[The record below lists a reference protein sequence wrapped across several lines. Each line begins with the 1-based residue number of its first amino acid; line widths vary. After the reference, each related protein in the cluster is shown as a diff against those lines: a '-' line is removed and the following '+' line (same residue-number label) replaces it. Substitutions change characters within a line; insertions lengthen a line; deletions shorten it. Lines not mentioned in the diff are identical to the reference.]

1 MTMLKT
7 FDAGKLTK
15 EHVGQTVVLNGW
27 VQGWRDFG
35 GILFIDLRDRS
46 GIVQIV
52 FNPEFSGDAL
62 ELGGRARNEFVLAVK
77 GKVVERDPETVN
89 ANLATG
95 EIEVQVTEVEIMNS
109 AKTPPFPIED
119 GVEVDESLRLK
130 YRYLDLRRPEMQRT
144 LYLRSKATKV
154 FRDFLDEHG
163 FLDVETPILTLSTP
177 EGARDYLV
185 PSRVHPGE
193 FFALP
198 QSPQLFKQLLMIGGI
213 ERYYQVARC
222 FRDEDLRADRQPEF
236 TQVDIE
242 TSFLSQDQLL
252 GMMEELMARLFRE
265 TIGAEI
271 ETPFQRLTYSDA
283 IHKYGSD
290 KPDLRFGLEIE
301 DVTDIVK
308 TSDVKVFASVAAG
321 GGVVKALNAKGCAS
335 WSRKELD
342 DLQPFAARYGGK
354 GIAWITVKDGEWKG
368 PIVKF
373 FKPEEIAALTERLGV
388 EDGDLLC
395 FSADKLKT
403 AADVMGNLRLKV
415 GRDLGLI
422 DNTKFKF
429 LWVVDFPLLG
439 WDEEGKRWVAEH
451 HPFTRPRDED
461 VALFDTDP
469 GAIRAQAY
477 DIVLNGYE
485 VGGGSMRIY
494 RREVQEK
501 MFSALGFT
509 LEEAKERFGFF
520 LDAFDY
526 GTPPHGGIAFGLDR
540 LIMLLTGR
548 TNLRETIAFP
558 KTASATDLMSNAPSG
573 VEFKQLE
580 DLHIRLSAKALA
592 AQAKA
597 TAPVEQSEGEQ
608 AAEPAPAKE

>member
-1 MTMLKT
+1 MLLKNT
-7 FDAGKLTK
+7 NCGTITK
-15 EHVGQTVVLNGW
+15 ENVGQSVVLNGW

-35 GILFIDLRDRS
+35 GILFIDLRDRT
-46 GIVQIV
+46 GIVQVV
-52 FNPEFSGDAL
+52 FNPAFSGQAL
-62 ELGGRARNEFVLAVK
+62 DIASRARNEYVLSVK
-77 GKVVERDPETVN
+77 GNVVERDPETFN
-89 ANLATG
+89 PNLATG
-95 EIEVQVTEVEIMNS
+95 EIEIQALEVEVINA

-130 YRYLDLRRPEMQRT
+130 YRYLDLRRPEMQKT
-144 LYLRSKATKV
+144 LLLRSKATKV
-154 FRDFLDEHG
+154 FRDFLDENG
-163 FLDVETPILTLSTP
+163 FIDVETPILTRSTP

-198 QSPQLFKQLLMIGGI
+198 QSPQQFKQLLMIGGI

-252 GMMEELMARLFRE
+252 TMMEELLARLFRE
-265 TIGAEI
+265 TIGVEVP
-271 ETPFQRLTYSDA
+271 TPFQRLSYHDA

-290 KPDLRFGLEIE
+290 KPDLRFDLEIK

-308 TSDVKVFASVAAG
+308 GSDVKVFASVAAS

-354 GIAWITVKDGEWKG
+354 GIAWITVKEGKWNG

-373 FKPEEIAALTERLGV
+373 FKEEEIAALTERLNV
-388 EDGDLLC
+388 EEGDLLT

-403 AADVMGNLRLKV
+403 AADVMGNLRQKI

-422 DNTKFKF
+422 DNKAYKF
-429 LWVVDFPLLG
+429 LWVVDFPLLE
-439 WDEEGKRWVAEH
+439 WDEESKRFVALH
-451 HPFTRPRDED
+451 HPFTRPADED
-461 VALFDTDP
+461 LPLFDSDP

-494 RREVQEK
+494 RRDVQEK
-501 MFSALGFT
+501 MFGALGFST
-509 LEEAKERFGFF
+509 EEAQEQFGYF
-520 LDAFDY
+520 LDAFEY

-558 KTASATDLMSNAPSG
+558 KTASATDLLFDAPTP
-573 VEFKQLE
+573 VTERQLD
-580 DLHIRLSAKALA
+580 DLHVRLSAKAVA

-597 TAPVEQSEGEQ
+597 SGAVAEGQ
-608 AAEPAPAKE
+608 AEATTSQG

>member
-1 MTMLKT
+1 MMLKNHDCGT
-7 FDAGKLTK
+7 LTK
-15 EHVGQTVVLNGW
+15 QNVGETVILNGW

-35 GILFIDLRDRS
+35 GLLFIDLRDRS

-52 FNPEFSGDAL
+52 FNPDFNKEAL
-62 ELGGRARNEFVLAVK
+62 DIGSRARNEYVLAVK
-77 GKVVERDPETVN
+77 GKVVERDPETFN
-89 ANLATG
+89 PNLATG
-95 EIEVQVTEVEIMNS
+95 EIEIQVQEVEVVNS

-130 YRYLDLRRPEMQRT
+130 FRYLDLRRPEMQKT
-144 LYLRSKATKV
+144 LRLRSKATKV
-154 FRDFLDEHG
+154 FRDYLDEQG
-163 FLDVETPILTLSTP
+163 FIDVETPILTLSTP

-198 QSPQLFKQLLMIGGI
+198 QSPQLFKQLLMIGGL

-252 GMMEELMARLFRE
+252 SMMEELMVRLFRE
-265 TIGAEI
+265 TIGVEI
-271 ETPFQRLTYSDA
+271 PTPFQRLTYHDA

-290 KPDLRFGLEIE
+290 KPDLRFDLEIK

-308 TSDVKVFASVAAG
+308 GSDVKVFASVASS

-373 FKPEEIAALTERLGV
+373 FKPEEIAALTERLNV
-388 EDGDLLC
+388 EEGDLLT

-422 DNTKFKF
+422 DNSAFKF
-429 LWVVDFPLLG
+429 LWVVDFPLVE
-439 WDEEGKRWVAEH
+439 WDEEAKRYVALH
-451 HPFTRPRDED
+451 HPFTRPHDD
-461 VALFDTDP
+461 DLALFDTDP

-494 RREVQEK
+494 RRDVQEK
-501 MFSALGFT
+501 MFTALGFT
-509 LEEAKERFGFF
+509 MEEAKEKFGFF
-520 LDAFDY
+520 MDAFEY

-540 LIMLLTGR
+540 LIMLLSGR

-558 KTASATDLMSNAPSG
+558 KTASATDLLSNAPSA
-573 VEFKQLE
+573 VTDRQLE
-580 DLHIRLSAKALA
+580 DLHIRLSAKAIA

-597 TAPVEQSEGEQ
+597 A
-608 AAEPAPAKE
+608 APAASEESDNQA

>member
-1 MTMLKT
+1 MMLKT
-7 FDAGKLTK
+7 NDCGTLTK
-15 EHVGQTVVLNGW
+15 EQVGQTVVLNGW

-35 GILFIDLRDRS
+35 GLLFIDLRDRS

-52 FNPEFSGDAL
+52 FNPEISKQAL
-62 ELGGRARNEFVLAVK
+62 EFGSRARNEYVLAVQ
-77 GKVVERDPETVN
+77 GKIVERDPETFN
-89 ANLATG
+89 PNLATG
-95 EIEVQVTEVEIMNS
+95 EIEIQVQEVEIINA

-130 YRYLDLRRPEMQRT
+130 YRYLDLRRPEMQKT
-144 LYLRSKATKV
+144 LLLRSKATKV
-154 FRDFLDEHG
+154 FRDFLDDNG
-163 FLDVETPILTLSTP
+163 FIDVETPILTKSTP

-198 QSPQLFKQLLMIGGI
+198 QSPQLFKQLLMVGGL

-242 TSFLSQDQLL
+242 TSFLSQEQLL
-252 GMMEELMARLFRE
+252 GMMEQLMARLFRE
-265 TIGAEI
+265 TIGVEI
-271 ETPFQRLTYSDA
+271 PTPFQRLTYHDA

-308 TSDVKVFASVAAG
+308 GSDVKVFASVAAS

-354 GIAWITVKDGEWKG
+354 GIAWITVKDGEWRG

-373 FKPEEIAALTERLGV
+373 FKPEEIAALTERLNV
-388 EDGDLLC
+388 EEGDLLT

-415 GRDLGLI
+415 GKELGLI
-422 DNTKFKF
+422 DNKAYKF

-439 WDEEGKRWVAEH
+439 WDEEAKRFVAEH

-461 VALFDTDP
+461 LPLFDSDP

-501 MFSALGFT
+501 MFQALGFSP
-509 LEEAKERFGFF
+509 EEAKEKFGFF
-520 LDAFDY
+520 LDAFEY

-558 KTASATDLMSNAPSG
+558 KTASATDLLTDAPSS
-573 VEFKQLE
+573 VEERQLE
-580 DLHIRLSAKALA
+580 DLHIRLSAKAAAALA
-592 AQAKA
+592 KNEADASA
-597 TAPVEQSEGEQ
+597 E
-608 AAEPAPAKE
+608 AAEPAVQG

>member
-1 MTMLKT
+1 MMLKNI
-7 FDAGKLTK
+7 DCGKLTK
-15 EHVGQTVVLNGW
+15 ANVGQPVVLNGW

-35 GILFIDLRDRS
+35 GILFIDLRDRT
-46 GIVQIV
+46 GIVQVV
-52 FNPEFSGDAL
+52 FNPAFSGQAL
-62 ELGGRARNEFVLAVK
+62 EIGSRARNEYVLAVK
-77 GKVVERDPETVN
+77 GVVVDRDPETFN

-95 EIEVQVTEVEIMNS
+95 EIEVQVHEVEIINA

-130 YRYLDLRRPEMQRT
+130 YRYLDLRRPEMQKT
-144 LYLRSKATKV
+144 LKLRSKATKV
-154 FRDFLDEHG
+154 FRDYLDEND
-163 FLDVETPILTLSTP
+163 FIDVETPILTKSTP

-198 QSPQLFKQLLMIGGI
+198 QSPQLFKQLLMVGGL

-252 GMMEELMARLFRE
+252 GMMETLMAKLFRE
-265 TIGAEI
+265 TLDVEI
-271 ETPFQRLTYSDA
+271 PTPFQRLTYHDA

-308 TSDVKVFASVAAG
+308 GSEVKVFASVAAS

-354 GIAWITVKDGEWKG
+354 GIAWITVKDGEWRG

-373 FKPEEIAALTERLGV
+373 FTEEEKAALTERLNV
-388 EDGDLLC
+388 EEGDLLT

-415 GRDLGLI
+415 GRELGLI
-422 DNTKFKF
+422 DNKAYRF

-451 HPFTRPRDED
+451 HPFTRPHDED
-461 VALFDTDP
+461 LALFDTDP

-494 RREVQEK
+494 RRDVQEK
-501 MFSALGFT
+501 MFTALGFSM
-509 LEEAKERFGFF
+509 EEAKEKFGFF

-540 LIMLLTGR
+540 LVMLLAGR

-558 KTASATDLMSNAPSG
+558 KTASATDLLCDAPSP
-573 VEFKQLE
+573 VTDRQLD
-580 DLHIRLSAKALA
+580 DLHVRLSAKAIA
-592 AQAKA
+592 AQTKA
-597 TAPVEQSEGEQ
+597 AAPGE
-608 AAEPAPAKE
+608 AAEAEASAVPSQG